1 MGVWDSLAYK
11 LGFAQEQNEF
21 ELLETEAGTPSFWS
35 GPSRRETDG
44 MDPAPGGPGKAPQPT
59 AYGKGPAGRVY
70 RPDGRPEQG
79 DILPSTLEEA
89 LARFRQDFRGDIN
102 RDLVI
107 RRFRLGKKAD
117 SAALFINGMADG
129 TVVNDFILRQGMRPG
144 CLEDTTP
151 PYADY
156 LMENVFAFHELCGE
170 ESIQRIKAGIL
181 DGKTAVLIDG
191 EGKAILADTRGY
203 EHRSVG
209 QAENEKAVRGPQE
222 GYTENMRTNI
232 TLLRRIIRREDLVCE
247 MRPVGSGNQ
256 LQTAILYLEGTAN
269 ASLVEE
275 IKGRMGQIQTRDITA
290 IGMLEQLTETHRL
303 SPFPQVLATE
313 RPDRTASYLMQG
325 YVAVLLEGSPYAN
338 IMPTTLWA
346 LMSTPEDVY
355 SRQPQGNVVRVIRYL
370 GAILSI
376 LLPGYF
382 LSLALYHQ
390 GILSTEVVSTVISS
404 REMVFAP
411 IGMELVF
418 LLAVFQLIREAGLR
432 VPGSIGQAIGIIG
445 GLILGQAAVSANLAS
460 SVILIIVALSG
471 LGNFCI
477 PDYATQLSAAYIRMA
492 LVIAAW
498 LGGLLG
504 MACLVT
510 VALGA
515 MARLKSYGVPFL
527 APMAPKTY
535 AKRPA
540 ILRGALRPHKRA
552 TDITNT
558 HTWGGGN

>member
-21 ELLETEAGTPSFWS
+21 ELLETEAGEPGFWS
-35 GPSRRETDG
+35 GPPKRGAEGTE
-44 MDPAPGGPGKAPQPT
+44 PAPGGPGKRPQPT
-59 AYGKGPAGRVY
+59 AYGRGPAGRVY
-70 RPDGRPEQG
+70 RPDGRPEQEEA
-79 DILPSTLEEA
+79 LPSCLEEA

-107 RRFRLGKKAD
+107 RRFRLGKKVD

-275 IKGRMGQIQTRDITA
+275 IKGRIGQIQTRDITA

-390 GILSTEVVSTVISS
+390 GMLSTEVVSTVISS